1 VGKAL
6 RGSHHYGGGGRGA
19 VGSYLRALAAV
30 ILLGINVA
38 QAQQA
43 PEQLT
48 RGRFT
53 FLFFPHDRQ
62 LATSLAQQAVSTDT
76 FPGLPRSSQRAVI
89 AIAPDAR
96 RFREWAGDAPEWGSA
111 VAFPESRR
119 IVLQGSRAGSDA
131 GDPLSVLRHEIAH
144 LALYEYLGDLA
155 PRWFEEGY
163 ASYAAG
169 EWGREDVLATN
180 LALALR
186 GMPTLEEL
194 EGFFGGGSTAA
205 QSAYALAYRAVAE
218 LARLDPERGLALF
231 LERWRSSRSFER
243 AMRSAFGLTSAGFEK
258 RWRDRT
264 RAQYGVLALVSNL
277 TIAGL
282 LVLFVLAPLYIIRR
296 RRDRE
301 RLRRMKEAEALADQ
315 AARESA
321 LEALL
326 GGVSPPPGE
335 TR

>member
-1 VGKAL
+1 MPSATAAGFAAL
-6 RGSHHYGGGGRGA
+6 RAGSSRVLQA
-19 VGSYLRALAAV
+19 FIALVFAAT
-30 ILLGINVA
+30 L
-38 QAQQA
+38 QAQDA
-43 PEQLT
+43 PERLD

-53 FLFFPHDRQ
+53 FLFFPRDRQ
-62 LATSLAQQAVSTDT
+62 LAASLAQHAITTDT

-89 AIAPDAR
+89 AIAPDER

-131 GDPLSVLRHEIAH
+131 GDPMAVLRHEIAH
-144 LALYEYLGDLA
+144 LALYEYLGDLP

-169 EWGREDVLATN
+169 EWGRQEVLTTN
-180 LALALR
+180 VALALR
-186 GMPTLEEL
+186 GMPTLDEL
-194 EGFFGGGSTAA
+194 EGYFSGGSTAA
-205 QSAYALAYRAVAE
+205 QSAYALAHRAVAE
-218 LARLDPERGLALF
+218 LARIDPERGLALL
-231 LERWRSSRSFER
+231 LERWRTTRSFER
-243 AMRSAFGLTSAGFEK
+243 AMRSAFGLTTSGFEK

-264 RAQYGVLALVSNL
+264 RSQYGVLALVSNL
-277 TIAGL
+277 ALAGV
-282 LVLFVLAPLYIIRR
+282 LVLFVLAPLYVIRR

-301 RLRRMKEAEALADQ
+301 RLRRMKESEARADQ

-326 GGVSPPPGE
+326 GGLPPPSGGSP
-335 TR
+335 